1 MSASRAVPYNKNTVG
16 CACTRFTVFYCMIV
30 RSTYIDGW
38 KGTIMSENFT
48 IQQLDYRMRK
58 ALNAQNI
65 TELTEIQ
72 SLCIPQIIE
81 GHNVSG
87 GAKTGTGKTLAY
99 LIPVYEYLLKLTPE
113 QTHDFACVIA
123 VPAKELAFQIS
134 RQIELLSKNLSF
146 NAKAVVAVGNFNMQR
161 MAESLKTKPTFVIG
175 TPARLKELIAL
186 KKLPAHKC
194 KFLIYDEADKLID
207 KDNFQL
213 SMELKKCFY
222 RDVQTL
228 FFTATYGEK
237 YRKNLEKTDIE
248 VMKLSTSR
256 IVSTPES
263 IKHYYV
269 VCQHRDK
276 NETVRKVI
284 KASNATKAIIF
295 ANKRYDIDEITQKLK
310 YHNYKVDA
318 LHAEGNKFRNKN
330 IVKDFMS
337 GRLQYVVASDYAA
350 RGMHFDDV
358 DVIININLPEESTE
372 YVHRAGRCGRNGK
385 AGMCIS
391 IITDG
396 ELNKVKKFQKD
407 LSINMVERS
416 LYQGRLVAK

>member
-1 MSASRAVPYNKNTVG
+1 MNG
-16 CACTRFTVFYCMIV
+16 
-30 RSTYIDGW
+30 
-38 KGTIMSENFT
+38 NFT
-48 IQQLDYRMRK
+48 IQQLNLNLRK
-58 ALNAQNI
+58 ALAAQKI

-72 SLCIPQIIE
+72 SMCIPQIIE

-99 LIPVYEYLLKLTPE
+99 LIPVYEYLLKLPSD
-113 QTHDFACVIA
+113 QPHDFTCVIA

-134 RQIELLSKNLSF
+134 RQIELLSKNLSL

-175 TPARLKELIAL
+175 TPARLKELISI

-194 KFLIYDEADKLID
+194 KFLIFDEADRLID
-207 KDNFQL
+207 KDNIQL

-237 YRKNLEKTDIE
+237 YQNNLDKTEIDI
-248 VMKLSTSR
+248 VKLTTSR
-256 IVSTPES
+256 IVSTPET

-269 VCQHRDK
+269 VRMHRDK
-276 NETVRKVI
+276 NETVRKVL
-284 KASNATKAIIF
+284 KAANASKAIIF

-330 IVKDFMS
+330 IVKDFMD
-337 GRLQYVVASDYAA
+337 GKLQYVVASDYAA

-358 DVIININLPEESTE
+358 DVIINISLPEEATE

-407 LSINMVERS
+407 LAINMVERS
-416 LYQGRLVAK
+416 LYQGKLVAKK

>member
-1 MSASRAVPYNKNTVG
+1 
-16 CACTRFTVFYCMIV
+16 
-30 RSTYIDGW
+30 
-38 KGTIMSENFT
+38 MSENFT
-48 IQQLDYRMRK
+48 IQQLNFKLRK
-58 ALNAQNI
+58 ALNEQKI

-99 LIPVYEYLLKLTPE
+99 LIPVYEYLLKLSPE
-113 QTHDFACVIA
+113 ETHDFACVIA

-161 MAESLKTKPTFVIG
+161 MAESLKNKPTFVIG
-175 TPARLKELIAL
+175 TPARLKELISL

-194 KFLIYDEADKLID
+194 KYLIFDEADKLID
-207 KDNFQL
+207 KDNIQL
-213 SMELKKCFY
+213 SIDLKKCFY

-228 FFTATYGEK
+228 FFTATFGEK
-237 YRKNLEKTDIE
+237 YQNNLDKTGLDI
-248 VMKLSTSR
+248 VKISTSR
-256 IVSTPES
+256 IVSTPDT
-263 IKHYYV
+263 IKYYYV
-269 VCQHRDK
+269 VCMHRDK
-276 NETVRKVI
+276 NETVRKVL
-284 KASNATKAIIF
+284 KASNAAKAIIF

-310 YHNYKVDA
+310 YHNYKVEA

-330 IVKDFMS
+330 IVKDFMD
-337 GRLQYVVASDYAA
+337 GKLQYVVASDYAA

-358 DVIININLPEESTE
+358 DVIINISLPEESTE

-385 AGMCIS
+385 NGMCIS

-396 ELNKVKKFQKD
+396 ETNKIKKFQKD
-407 LSINMVERS
+407 LAINMVERS
-416 LYQGRLVAK
+416 LYQGKLVAKK

>member
-1 MSASRAVPYNKNTVG
+1 
-16 CACTRFTVFYCMIV
+16 
-30 RSTYIDGW
+30 
-38 KGTIMSENFT
+38 MSENFT
-48 IQQLDYRMRK
+48 IQQLNPKLRK
-58 ALNAQNI
+58 ALATQGI

-99 LIPVYEYLLKLTPE
+99 LLPVYEYMLKLPQDE
-113 QTHDFACVIA
+113 AFDFCCVIA

-134 RQIELLSKNLSF
+134 RQIELLSKNLDF
-146 NAKAVVAVGNFNMQR
+146 NARAVVAVGNFNMQR
-161 MAESLKTKPTFVIG
+161 MVESLKTKPAFVIG
-175 TPARLKELIAL
+175 TPARLKELIEL
-186 KKLPAHKC
+186 KKLPAYKC
-194 KFLIYDEADKLID
+194 KFLIFDEADKLVE
-207 KDNFQL
+207 KDNL
-213 SMELKKCFY
+213 ALTLELKKCFY

-228 FFTATYGEK
+228 FFTATFGEK
-237 YRKNLEKTDIE
+237 YQRNLEKVGIKVVNIFTS
-248 VMKLSTSR
+248 KL
-256 IVSTPES
+256 VSTPES

-284 KASNATKAIIF
+284 KASNASKAIIF

-337 GRLQYVVASDYAA
+337 GKLQFIVASDYAA

-358 DVIININLPEESTE
+358 DVIINISLPDEATE

-385 AGMCIS
+385 AGTCIS

-407 LSINMVERS
+407 LSINMVQRD
-416 LYQGRLVAK
+416 LYQGKLVAKFR